1 MLGVNLF
8 KLLAHLKELHVPVLK
23 DTLTYGAI
31 HRAWY
36 YQHPMIVVHDPDE
49 LANVRISVVVVFF
62 FSYLIA
68 KLLGKSV
75 DIFDRSQH
83 EMEGFKVFALHF
95 ATMVGYSCATKE
107 LLGEGMLL
115 VPNGSRWK
123 KAREMRTRTTYI
135 QAS

>member
-1 MLGVNLF
+1 VLGVNLF

-62 FSYLIA
+62 FSSNCEVA
-68 KLLGKSV
+68 GQERGN
-75 DIFDRSQH
+75 FRP
-83 EMEGFKVFALHF
+83 
-95 ATMVGYSCATKE
+95 
-107 LLGEGMLL
+107 
-115 VPNGSRWK
+115 VP
-123 KAREMRTRTTYI
+123 A
-135 QAS
+135 